1 MNIRSFISELGQQ
14 DIYCNLEG
22 DELVIE
28 DYNDN
33 LNDAIVGNIKANKT
47 KIIQYLGGLNV
58 HEVDHGKIEKIDEIE
73 DIPLSN
79 LQKSYWF
86 LYQLEGGSS
95 TFNMPSAIRLKG
107 EVDTELLI
115 QCFETIVNRH
125 RVLRINFSEKEGLP
139 YQFVKES
146 DGFSVG
152 VFDQRSNLE
161 GNESDKED
169 VIQSIVIKESERVF
183 DLTSDFLFLVNLHSL
198 EDNDYL
204 LCLNWHHIISD
215 GWSLGVLM
223 REFVALYEAGSSN
236 ACREDYSSKID
247 YVDFCAWQSKRARAG
262 VLRYDKQ
269 VKYWHDK
276 LAGVSPEQGIPIDYA
291 RPSKQSYRG
300 CSENFFIENILVH
313 KIDTLAKSHKTSMY
327 SVLLAAFKV
336 LLSRY
341 SGKEDVVVGSVAANR
356 ENSDLLGV
364 IGLFANTIS
373 LRTKAPGDMA
383 FTDFLQSVN
392 KTFLEAIDNP
402 DIPFDVVVEEVQPER
417 SLSVPP
423 IFQATFRL
431 HNQPL
436 GDLKLPGIDIEVV
449 EFKSTRAKL
458 DINFSLLE
466 TSAGIEGTVE
476 YATDLY
482 KSSSIVRMSQHFI
495 NILDQVVAAPNTP
508 LSEIDF
514 LTSTEKSFFE
524 RHRGEDIEYP
534 QDQCMHELFEASVEK
549 NGNIPAVVF
558 QNQVLTYV
566 ELNTRANQLAHYLR
580 DRGVKPE
587 DRVGLCVSRSFDM
600 AIGML
605 AIMKSGGTYVP
616 LDPYYPKDRLTH
628 MIEDTAPI
636 LVLTNP
642 EAKFSCDLPPSQ
654 HVCLSG
660 IADTLKEFPQDNPA
674 RIEGASHSVYILYTS
689 GTTGKPKGIR
699 VCHTSFRNMHE
710 AHRTFG
716 LISTGNNILQFASIS
731 FSISIWGSF
740 MAWLSGGTLVQV
752 DDQESQPGEP
762 LYQLLEEQRITTVA
776 WPVSL
781 LTVFPVD
788 RAPESINTVIS
799 TAEPCN
805 DFVVNK
811 WAKPSRR
818 FLNMYGNSEISLGST
833 LFEHTKGAQLSLGK
847 PFPNTQMYVL
857 DHHMQQCA
865 VGVPG
870 EVYTGGIGLAEE
882 YINRASATKEHFI
895 ADNFGYSQS
904 GRLYKTGD
912 LAKYNDNGD
921 ITFIGREDFQVNV
934 RGFRIEVSEVE
945 AALKSYGQFKDVAV
959 VVKNDSDGVG
969 VLVAYLVKDDNVKDI
984 ELTALKGF
992 LARVL
997 PNYMVPSLFVEL
1009 HQMPLTPNRK
1019 VDRLGLPEPDRKSL
1033 ISRATYKKPETDLQ
1047 ESLVELWSQLLNI
1060 EAIGIDDDFF
1070 DLGGHSLL
1078 AVKLASDLKSI
1089 CGFTLPVPVIFQY
1102 STISCLAEYLQNID
1116 ETRSSDPYLPTLSP
1130 LYQGGGEINITLIHP
1145 VGGNVSCYLQLAT
1158 ELSNHMP
1165 DLNVYAISAPQK
1177 YSCDEKVGVSSMARA
1192 YLELLKEAS
1201 LDKGFLAG
1209 WSFGGLV
1216 AQEMACL
1223 ASQFD
1228 FDIQGLCIID
1238 TIEPSLVRK
1247 NTEYNDSQIV
1257 NMFARDIGI
1266 VDMSEQDFWKG
1277 ELGASLNKVH
1287 RSAID
1292 QNIIPKTFDIENLSE
1307 KFDIFHRNAK
1317 AYISFSANVCSVPSL
1332 IFATKQTLEMPHV
1345 VSDLGWEGSITDF
1358 KVIDVAKGHYDV
1370 VFPPISTV
1378 VGQKIYETFFDMKEC
1393 ERQEQNE
1400 YFVSMEEECL

>member
-14 DIYCNLEG
+14 DIYCNLDG

-33 LNDAIVGNIKANKT
+33 LNDAIVGNIKANKAE
-47 KIIQYLGGLNV
+47 IIEYLGKLNI
-58 HEVDHGKIEKIDEIE
+58 HDVDHGKIEKFDDIE

-107 EVDTELLI
+107 DVDAGLI
-115 QCFETIVNRH
+115 TQCFETIVNRH

-139 YQFVKES
+139 YQFVKKP

-152 VFDQRSNLE
+152 VFDQSPNLDGSE
-161 GNESDKED
+161 RDKKD
-169 VIQSIVIKESERVF
+169 VIQKIVLEESERVF
-183 DLTSDFLFLVNLHSL
+183 DLTSDFLFLVNLHKL
-198 EDNDYL
+198 EDKDYL

-223 REFVALYEAGSSN
+223 REFVALYEAGPSKT
-236 ACREDYSSKID
+236 CQEDFSGKTD
-247 YVDFCAWQSKRARAG
+247 YVDFCAWQSKRVRAG
-262 VLRYDKQ
+262 APRYDEQ
-269 VKYWHDK
+269 VTYWRDK
-276 LAGVSPEQGIPIDYA
+276 LAGISPEQGIPMDYA

-300 CSENFFIENILVH
+300 SSEKFFIEKTLAQ

-327 SVLLAAFKV
+327 SVLLAAFNV

-341 SGKEDVVVGSVAANR
+341 SRKEDVVVGSVAANR
-356 ENSDLLGV
+356 ENSDLLEV

-402 DIPFDVVVEEVQPER
+402 DIPFDTVVEEIQPER

-436 GDLKLPGIDIEVV
+436 GDLKLPGVDIDVV

-466 TSAGIEGTVE
+466 TSEGIEGTVE

-495 NILDQVVAAPNTP
+495 NILNQVVAAPTTC

-514 LTSTEKSFFE
+514 LTSAEKSFFE
-524 RHRGEDIEYP
+524 RHRGENIEYP
-534 QDQCMHELFEASVEK
+534 RTQCMHELFEVSAEM
-549 NGNIPAVVF
+549 NGNSPAIIF
-558 QNQVLTYV
+558 QNQMLTYA
-566 ELNTRANQLAHYLR
+566 ELNIKANQLAHYLR
-580 DRGVKPE
+580 GRGVKPE

-616 LDPYYPKDRLTH
+616 LDPSYPKDRLAH
-628 MIEDTAPI
+628 MIEDTEPV
-636 LVLTNP
+636 LVLTNSDV
-642 EAKFSCDLPPSQ
+642 EFSSDISSSKR
-654 HVCLSG
+654 VCLSD
-660 IADTLKEFPQDNPA
+660 IANKLNELPQDNPA
-674 RIEGASHSVYILYTS
+674 HIEGASHSVYILYTS

-699 VCHTSFRNMHE
+699 VCHMSFRNMHE

-716 LISTGNNILQFASIS
+716 LTPTGNILQFASIS

-752 DDQESQPGEP
+752 NDQESQPGEP
-762 LYQLLEEQRITTVA
+762 LYQLLKEQRITTVS

-788 RAPESINTVIS
+788 RAPESITTVIS

-811 WAKPSRR
+811 WAKPGRR
-818 FLNMYGNSEISLGST
+818 FLNMYGNSEVSLGST
-833 LFEHTKGAQLSLGK
+833 VFEHKEGAQLSLGK
-847 PFPNTQMYVL
+847 PFPNTQMYIL

-870 EVYTGGIGLAEE
+870 EVYTGGIGLAAE

-895 ADNFGYSQS
+895 KDNFGYSQS

-934 RGFRIEVSEVE
+934 RGFRVEVSEVE

-959 VVKNDSDGVG
+959 VVKNDSDGVA
-969 VLVAYLVKDDNVKDI
+969 VLVAYLVREDSVKGI
-984 ELTALKGF
+984 ELTDLKGF
-992 LARVL
+992 LSKAL

-1033 ISRATYKKPETDLQ
+1033 VSRAIYKKPETELQ
-1047 ESLVELWSQLLNI
+1047 ASIVTLWSQLLNI
-1060 EAIGIDDDFF
+1060 KEIGIDDDFF

-1102 STISCLAEYLQNID
+1102 PTISCLADYLQNID
-1116 ETRSSDPYLPTLSP
+1116 KTHSSDPYLPTLSS
-1130 LYQGGGEINITLIHP
+1130 LYHGGGDINITLIHP

-1158 ELSNHMP
+1158 ELSNHAP
-1165 DLNVYAISAPQK
+1165 DVNVYAIAAPQK
-1177 YSCDEKVGVSSMARA
+1177 YDRDVKVGVSSMARA
-1192 YLELLKEAS
+1192 YLELLKETS
-1201 LDKGFLAG
+1201 LNKGFLAG

-1228 FDIQGLCIID
+1228 FDIQGLCILD

-1266 VDMSEQDFWKG
+1266 VDMSEQDFWAG
-1277 ELGASLNKVH
+1277 ELEASLHKIH

-1292 QNIIPKTFDIENLSE
+1292 RNIIPKTFDIENLSE

-1317 AYISFSANVCSVPSL
+1317 AYIGFSANACSVPSL
-1332 IFATKQTLEMPHV
+1332 IFAAKKTLEMPHV
-1345 VSDLGWEGSITDF
+1345 VSDLGWRGIIADF
-1358 KVIDVAKGHYDV
+1358 NVIDVPKGHYDV
-1370 VFPPISTV
+1370 VFPPISTLI
-1378 VGQKIYETFFDMKEC
+1378 GQKIYETFFDVKQREVSEIKEGLAS
-1393 ERQEQNE
+1393 
-1400 YFVSMEEECL
+1400 VEEECV